1 MQDLQELISE
11 LGACVLAVSM
21 HAHTYTPRRGG
32 GEAGRA
38 WGGGGGGKKVTLSFS
53 FSWNVAPQRSHSLQ
67 CF

>member
-38 WGGGGGGKKVTLSFS
+38 WGGGGGKESDTELLIFLECGSPKVS
-53 FSWNVAPQRSHSLQ
+53 
-67 CF
+67 